1 MLRLI
6 RLYSAFGA
14 VCLLALP
21 QRAVAQPATNAP
33 VTVNGVTI
41 TLQQVASVAP
51 LIKFHEYE
59 KWLPS
64 TFDYIATNSAVAA
77 RISAVVFD
85 GNDEKLESLTNW
97 VVHPAPVL
105 PHNFAANRTNW
116 VESRYTNNGTIYVQ
130 SYFIKMPGDSASFS
144 RYGEQVFAPNLGLS
158 GQRWRYTGI
167 SDEPGFRTLPKSDW
181 RVRVPMY
188 VAIQVPT
195 NGAYVDLTYQMV
207 FPYNGPQCFRT
218 DSFFGNDF
226 DYYFPDF
233 ANHEGDIEAVKIRV
247 DPTFSRIIFVQTY
260 AHGSDFSFTYP
271 PGDIEF
277 FPTATRYP
285 SGQIIGN
292 GGSHPI
298 IHSAL
303 HSHATYNPAY
313 RSDRSRE
320 IFLETIALADQ
331 AISGDFKVWQATAIA
346 TGVGAALGAST
357 GGIALVGLGL
367 AVAIISDNTKT
378 RVCDIIGYGGVQWRP
393 FEDPTNQFVFVGLDS
408 QGLPINGQSWT
419 AFPGRI
425 GDLLPVAP
433 HNTVPIGDDSFANL
447 DQDRRADL
455 IRSTTIAAY
464 NAGALPEENLHG
476 NGPAGL
482 GGRSEMKMSVPPADL
497 LHSVVFLQSGT
508 ATNLML
514 TAGFDGS
521 VTLQLF
527 QPNEP
532 RQQWDMIYYD
542 HWGLAYIN
550 KGTGQALG
558 IGPGEPLV
566 MRDPALLDRLSIWT
580 LGSDEGLGYHAV
592 RPLITDDINLN
603 VAGNGPYV
611 PGSVVIGY
619 DGWGGGKVNEVWR
632 FFEATN
638 TVTMMLRSAIAGQLV
653 PLVLA
658 SGATNQVG
666 DMRPVIVAPRDIADK
681 KQHWIR
687 KQRVVGWELRNGA
700 DGWYLFGSEA
710 GDGWGQQLFL
720 VPPYE
725 NTEDYRGR
733 IYDIFAQMPGVG
745 TNSYFSIFG
754 SDASDV
760 TRFRNAW
767 DHHTR
772 WTTTPWTYG
781 AGDLFSIRHAAAYAG
796 YSRYLF
802 GGFFGS
808 AFFETSSMSVLGYPD
823 FHPGSPV
830 GLWLGFADNHENEL
844 WALDIFINGR
854 LTGLNANT
862 VPAFSCPPPLVVTN
876 DPGVCGAAVT
886 FALTVNDPTRIAYT
900 NFLYPSGTVFP
911 VGTTT
916 NTAFVFDTFSNL
928 FQCSFTI
935 TVLDLEPPRI
945 QAPAIVSVGNDPGLC
960 GATVNFTVTTTD
972 NCAATIVCVPPS
984 GSFFAKG
991 TNYVTATATDTSGNR
1006 TTNVFPVIVND
1017 IEPPVI
1023 RSIVTTPATLS
1034 PPNHKMNPVKLT
1046 VTATDNCQLAS
1057 TRIVEVSSNES
1068 TNGKGDGNTSPDWTV
1083 TGDLTLQVRAER
1095 SGKGKGRIYTITVEA
1110 ADVDGNKSRKTTT
1123 VTVLK

>member
-1 MLRLI
+1 MSRTNWLYILLDVVGPLAFSQRL
-6 RLYSAFGA
+6 SA
-14 VCLLALP
+14 
-21 QRAVAQPATNAP
+21 QSATNAP
-33 VTVNGVTI
+33 VTLNGVTI
-41 TLQQVASVAP
+41 TLNQVASVAP

-64 TFDYIATNSAVAA
+64 SFDYIATNSAVAA
-77 RISAVVFD
+77 RISAVTYEN
-85 GNDEKLESLTNW
+85 NDEKRTSLTNW
-97 VVHPAPVL
+97 VVHPAPTR
-105 PHNFAANRTNW
+105 PEDFANNRTNW
-116 VESRYTNNGTIYVQ
+116 VESYFTNGSSIYVL
-130 SYFIKMPGDSASFS
+130 SYFIQMPEDSGSFS
-144 RYGEQVFAPNLGLS
+144 RYGEKVFAPGLTS
-158 GQRWRYTGI
+158 AGEQWRYTGI
-167 SDEPGFRTLPKSDW
+167 SDEPGFRTLPKSNW

-207 FPYNGPQCFRT
+207 FPFNGPQCFRT

-226 DYYFPDF
+226 DYYMPDF
-233 ANHEGDIEAVKIRV
+233 ANHEGDIEAVKVRV
-247 DPTFSRIIFVQTY
+247 DPTFSRIIFVQTF
-260 AHGSDFSFTYP
+260 AHGSAFSFTYP

-285 SGQIIGN
+285 SGEIPAN

-303 HSHATYNPAY
+303 HSHATYNPEY

-320 IFLETIALADQ
+320 IFLETIALMDQ
-331 AISGDFKVWQATAIA
+331 SISGDFKVWQATAIVA
-346 TGVGAALGAST
+346 GVGVALGAST
-357 GGIALVGLGL
+357 GGVALVGLGL
-367 AVAIISDNTKT
+367 AVAIIADNTKT
-378 RVCDIIGYGGVQWRP
+378 RVCDIIGYAGVQWRP
-393 FEDPTNQFVFVGLDS
+393 FEDPTNQFVFVGLDA
-408 QGLPINGQSWT
+408 QGLPINGQPWT
-419 AFPGRI
+419 AFAGRI
-425 GDLLPVAP
+425 GDLKPVAP
-433 HNTVPIGDDSFANL
+433 RDVVPIGDDSFANF
-447 DQDRRADL
+447 DQNRRASL

-464 NAGALPEENLHG
+464 DAGKLPEENLHG

-508 ATNLML
+508 ATNLVL
-514 TAGFDGS
+514 AAGFDGS

-527 QPNEP
+527 QPNDP
-532 RQQWDMIYYD
+532 RQQWDMVYYD
-542 HWGLAYIN
+542 HWGIAYIN
-550 KGTGQALG
+550 QGTGQALG
-558 IGPGEPLV
+558 VGPGEPLV
-566 MRDPALLDRLSIWT
+566 LRDPALLDRLSIWT

-638 TVTMMLRSAIAGQLV
+638 SVTMMLRSAITGQLV

-658 SGATNQVG
+658 SGATNQNQEV
-666 DMRPVIVAPRDIADK
+666 RPVIVAARNIADTQ
-681 KQHWIR
+681 QHWIR
-687 KQRVVGWELRNGA
+687 KQRVVGWELRNAA

-725 NTEDYRGR
+725 NTEGYRDR
-733 IYDIFAQMPGVG
+733 IFEIFAQMPGVG
-745 TNSYFSIFG
+745 TNSYFNIFG
-754 SDASDV
+754 ADASDV

-772 WTTTPWTYG
+772 WETTPWTYG
-781 AGDLFSIRHAAAYAG
+781 AGDLFSIRHAALYRGYA
-796 YSRYLF
+796 RNLF
-802 GGFFGS
+802 GGFLGVP
-808 AFFETSSMSVLGYPD
+808 FFETSSLSVLGYPN

-830 GLWLGFADNHENEL
+830 GLWLGWADNHENEL

-862 VPAFSCPPPLVVTN
+862 TPIFSCPPNLVVTN
-876 DPGVCGAAVT
+876 DPGICGAAVT
-886 FALTVNDPTRIAYT
+886 FALTVTDPTRIAYT
-900 NFLYPSGTVFP
+900 NFLYPSSTVFP

-916 NTAFVFDTFSNL
+916 NTAIVYDTFSNL

-935 TVLDLEPPRI
+935 TVLDLEAPRI
-945 QAPAIVSVGNDPGLC
+945 HAPASVAVGNDPGLC

-972 NCAATIVCVPPS
+972 NCAAAVVCDPPS

-991 TNYVTATATDTSGNR
+991 TNLVTCTATDTSGNR
-1006 TTNVFPVIVND
+1006 ATNVFPVIVSD

-1023 RSIVTTPATLS
+1023 RSIVTTPATLR

-1046 VTATDNCQLAS
+1046 VTATDNCQLAA

-1068 TNGKGDGNTSPDWTV
+1068 PNGRGDGNTSPDWSV
-1083 TGDLTLQVRAER
+1083 TGELTLQVRSER

-1110 ADVDGNKSRKTTT
+1110 ADVDGNKSHKTTT
-1123 VTVLK
+1123 VTVPK